1 MGDQTIEWTSA
12 DSQLIVTAAAAPST
26 SGWYQC
32 RRSKPITLFV
42 DVTVGTIVIATREG
56 KAQNF
61 DEAFVTYGTGV
72 RVLTFDFNADIEVT
86 LSDTGTVYGSRDE

>member
-1 MGDQTIEWTSA
+1 MGEQVIPWDNTPG
-12 DSQLIVTAAAAPST
+12 QLIVTAAAAPAT

-42 DVTVGTIVIATREG
+42 EVTVGTIVIATREG